1 MDYKIISFDLDGTL
15 FGPDMEI
22 SRENSR
28 ALAELVSRGVTVIAN
43 TGRTYWEL
51 PETARNESAFRY
63 YSYSNGAV
71 LYDKKTDTV
80 LRSACMPNTLT
91 SPIFDLLR
99 TYRVSICVHA
109 HGNGH
114 LDINGHNEENYISHR
129 VPEGFRIMYF
139 SCIKATPEFERFLYE
154 TDAFESIVAFFA
166 DESERLEC
174 IEKLREIDGIFVVS
188 TAATNIEIVSK
199 KAGKGHGLHALCDRL
214 GIDRAATIAV
224 GDSVNDVDH
233 ILSAGLGLAMENAVP
248 AAKEAAAAVV
258 CRNTEPVAQYI
269 LDHYI
274 AN

>member
-51 PETARNESAFRY
+51 PESARNESAFRY

-114 LDINGHNEENYISHR
+114 FDINGHNEENYISHR

-139 SCIKATPEFERFLYE
+139 SCIKAIPEFERFLYE
-154 TDAFESIVAFFA
+154 TDAFESIVVFFA
-166 DESERLEC
+166 DDEEKAEC
-174 IEKLREIDGIFVVS
+174 TAKLREFEDIFVVS
-188 TAATNIEIVSK
+188 TAKDNIEIVSK
-199 KAGKGHGLHALCDRL
+199 RAGKGHALHELCDRL
-214 GIDRAATIAV
+214 GVDYAATIAV
-224 GDSVNDVDH
+224 GDSINDIDH
-233 ILSAGLGLAMENAVP
+233 IRSAGLSLAMENAVP
-248 AAKEAAAAVV
+248 ALKEIADAVI
-258 CRNTEPVAQYI
+258 CHHTEPVAQYV

-274 AN
+274 AK